1 MYCWLSVSIKRGA
14 NALLT
19 RNLLRLSI
27 ANWTFVGQLLAVV
40 NCWPGENITRVAV
53 SKFVD
58 PVHNLLYIS
67 IKLIWSV
74 LWHVLLDVLYTQ
86 LPNE

>member
-27 ANWTFVGQLLAVV
+27 ANWMFVGQLLAVV
-40 NCWPGENITRVAV
+40 NCWPDENIT
-53 SKFVD
+53 
-58 PVHNLLYIS
+58 
-67 IKLIWSV
+67 
-74 LWHVLLDVLYTQ
+74 
-86 LPNE
+86 